1 MLYNQ
6 EDIKGIREFM
16 LAKHYTIAVAE
27 SVSSGHLQA
36 ALSTAEDASIFFQGG
51 ITTYNIH
58 QKYVQLH
65 VDPTHAISCN
75 CVSSQVSEEMAE
87 NVCKLFGSDWG
98 IGITGYATP
107 VPSDPAMPLY
117 ALASI
122 AFKGEV
128 VKTDV
133 LIAESKD
140 PFEVQVGYVN
150 KILEN
155 CLAVFLQEELAH
167 TS

>member
-6 EDIKGIREFM
+6 EDIKKIRDFM
-16 LAKHYTIAVAE
+16 LAKRYTLAVAE
-27 SVSSGHLQA
+27 SVTSGHLQVA
-36 ALSTAEDASIFFQGG
+36 MSTAEDASIFFQGG

-65 VDPTHAISCN
+65 IDPTHAISCN

-107 VPSDPAMPLY
+107 VPSDPSMPLY

-122 AFKGEV
+122 AFKGRAI
-128 VKTDV
+128 KTDV
-133 LIAESKD
+133 LIAESED
-140 PFEVQVGYVN
+140 PFSVQVEYVN

-155 CLAVFLQEELAH
+155 SLVLFLQEEVA
-167 TS
+167 

>member
-6 EDIKGIREFM
+6 EDIKKIRDFM
-16 LAKHYTIAVAE
+16 LAKRYTLAVAE
-27 SVSSGHLQA
+27 SVTSGHLQVA
-36 ALSTAEDASIFFQGG
+36 MSTAEDASIFFQGG

-65 VDPTHAISCN
+65 IDPTHAISCN

-107 VPSDPAMPLY
+107 VPSDPSMPLY

-122 AFKGEV
+122 AFKGRAI
-128 VKTDV
+128 KTDV
-133 LIAESKD
+133 LIAESED
-140 PFEVQVGYVN
+140 PFSVQVEYVN

-155 CLAVFLQEELAH
+155 SLVLFLQEEVV
-167 TS
+167 